1 MTQYDSLQYAKRLE
15 QAGVPKEQAAIHAS
29 VLAEVLSDVVF
40 ARQLKEAVVQI
51 HGDMSTMEARL
62 IARIELLRTEVYA
75 RIDTLEASLR
85 GEIARVEVSLRGEI
99 ARVEASFRGEI
110 ARVEASLRG
119 EIKKLHW
126 MVGTL
131 VVSHLALLAKLFFP

>member
-15 QAGVPKEQAAIHAS
+15 DAGVPKEQAAVHAS
-29 VLAEVLSDVVF
+29 VLGEVLSDVVF
-40 ARQLKEAVVQI
+40 ARQLKETALQI
-51 HGDMSTMEARL
+51 HGDMGNLEARL
-62 IARIELLRTEVYA
+62 IARIELFRTEVNA
-75 RIDTLEASLR
+75 RIDTLEASL
-85 GEIARVEVSLRGEI
+85 
-99 ARVEASFRGEI
+99 RGEI

-131 VVSHLALLAKLFFP
+131 VVSHLALLAKLYFP